1 MAENT
6 ASAAVTARE
15 VTLVI
20 PTYGIGEPDRNPQ
33 FIEKRVYQG
42 STGKV
47 YPYPVVESI
56 RDEKEDKP
64 YRAVVIENE
73 YLEVTVLP
81 ELGGRIQYAKDK
93 TNNYD
98 FVYRNDVIKP
108 ALVGLTG
115 PWISG
120 GIEFNWP
127 QHHRPTTYLP
137 VDYRLVDLEDGGKG
151 VECHD
156 VDQIHGTE
164 VITTVALYP
173 GKAYIAITG
182 DLYNGTSLPQTFLWW
197 ANPAVPVN
205 DHTRTVMPPDVTAV
219 MDHGKRDVSRYPIAT
234 GTYYKHDYSEGV
246 DIGRYKNVPVP
257 TSYMAAGSSYN
268 FVGGYD
274 YGVGAGILHYADHHI
289 SPGKKQWVWGCGDFG
304 QAWDRNLTDHNGPY
318 AELMTGVFTD
328 NQPDFTWLKPFESKK
343 FTQYFMPYK
352 AVGLVKNATLDAA
365 VNLEF
370 GPVDPA
376 KAAGET
382 EGVDGWGL
390 TDGQGRV
397 TVYATQRFAAARVAV
412 TGRNGDVLFET
423 VASLSPTDV
432 VTAEFSTNGTDAT
445 DITVTVTDTATGRT
459 LVTYTPQPET
469 IDKVP
474 DPAEAAADPE
484 EIATNEELFLTGQ
497 HLEQYRHAT
506 YLPDPYYLEGLKR
519 DPLDARINNAYGL
532 LLLRRGAFDQ
542 AKPYFEQAIKRLTR
556 RNPNPYDSE
565 VYTNLGLAEMFLGN
579 EAAAFDAFYKATW
592 DDAQQEAAYTWMASL
607 AARRGDLTG
616 ALDYVER
623 ALIKNTK
630 NMKARGL
637 NAYLLRRLGRETEAA
652 AAVEANLAV
661 DAFDFVSGFERFLA
675 SGDETTLN
683 LMRGF
688 TQNYL
693 KAARDYAAFGA
704 YEEALQLLAH
714 ADQNDPMVCF
724 YESDCAARLGRTDE
738 ALAFLT
744 AGEAADPAYCFPN
757 KLEDIAVLRG
767 AIERGHEAGMTMA
780 KAPYYLGCLFYD
792 RLQADDAI
800 TLWEASEAAD
810 PAFPTVHR
818 NLSLAYYN
826 KRHDADRAL
835 VEMEEAFRLNESDSR
850 VFLELDQLH
859 RTLGWSYERRLEEF
873 RRHLDVVWGRD
884 DLTIEYLTV
893 LNLTGHHAEAYEIMG
908 QRRFHPWEGGEGKVT
923 SQYRISLTLLAK
935 DAMAAGDWAKA
946 KDLLIQA
953 QTYPHNLGEGK
964 LEGQKDNDLHY
975 YLGLVERHL
984 GNEEAARAEFRQAT
998 IGPDEVKGAMYYND
1012 QPAEMI
1018 LFQGL
1023 AHQELGERGPA
1034 NARFY
1039 RLLDFGEQ
1047 HLNDDV
1053 RIEYFAV
1060 SLPDFLIYDKDYT
1073 KMNHI
1078 HCQYVMAL
1086 ANIGMGRADRAAAL
1100 LGEALAEDPS
1110 HIQANLFADE
1120 LANRHVIG

>member
-1 MAENT
+1 MAEQRADAQT
-6 ASAAVTARE
+6 VTAKD
-15 VTLVI
+15 TKLVI
-20 PTYGIGEPDRNPQ
+20 PTYGIGAPDKNPQ

-56 RDEKEDKP
+56 KDEKEDKV
-64 YRAVVIENE
+64 YKAVVLENE

-93 TNNYD
+93 TNDYD

-137 VDYRLVDLEDGGKG
+137 VDYKLVDLEDGGKG
-151 VECHD
+151 VQCHD

-164 VITTVALYP
+164 VVTTVALYP
-173 GKAYIAITG
+173 GKAYIEITG
-182 DLYNGTSLPQTFLWW
+182 DLYNGTAFPQTFLWW

-257 TSYMAAGSSYN
+257 TSYMAAGSNYN

-274 YGVGAGILHYADHHI
+274 YGVGAGILHVADHHI

-304 QAWDRNLTDHNGPY
+304 QAWDRNLTDENGPY
-318 AELMTGVFTD
+318 AELMTGVYTD

-343 FTQYFMPYK
+343 FTQHFMPYK

-370 GPVDPA
+370 GPVDSA
-376 KAAGET
+376 RAAGET
-382 EGVDGWGL
+382 EGVDGQGL
-390 TDGQGRV
+390 ADGQGRV
-397 TVYATQRFAAARVAV
+397 TVYATHVVEAAKVSVVAK
-412 TGRNGDVLFET
+412 NGTTLFEAT
-423 VASLSPTDV
+423 RKLSPVDTL
-432 VTAEFSTNGTDAT
+432 TAEFSTEGVEAT
-445 DITVTVTDTATGRT
+445 EITVTVTDAADGKV
-459 LVTYTPQPET
+459 LVDYTPQPAK
-469 IDKVP
+469 IDKIP
-474 DPAEAAADPE
+474 DPAEAALEPAEVP
-484 EIATNEELFLTGQ
+484 TNEELFLTGQ

-519 DPLDARINNAYGL
+519 DPGDARINNAYGL
-532 LLLRRGAFDQ
+532 LLMRRGDFVS
-542 AKPYFEQAIKRLTR
+542 AKPHFEKAIERLTR

-565 VYTNLGLAEMFLGN
+565 AYYNLGLVEVFLG
-579 EAAAFDAFYKATW
+579 EDDKAFDAFYKAAW
-592 DDAQQEAAYTWMASL
+592 DDAQQENSFYWMACI
-607 AARRGDLTG
+607 AARRGDWAE
-616 ALDYVER
+616 ALDYAER
-623 ALIKNTK
+623 GLIKNAK
-630 NMKARGL
+630 NLRARGL
-637 NAYLLRRLGRETEAA
+637 KAYLLRKLGRTADA
-652 AAVEANLAV
+652 TAAVAENLAL
-661 DAFDFVSGFERFLA
+661 DAFDYVSGFEKFLA
-675 SGDETTLN
+675 DGDETSFG

-688 TQNYL
+688 AQNYL

-704 YEEALQLLAH
+704 YEEALAMLAR
-714 ADQNDPMVCF
+714 ADQNDPMVDY
-724 YESDCAARLGRTDE
+724 YEAYYHDRLGDGEKAR
-738 ALAFLT
+738 AFVA
-744 AGEAADPAYCFPN
+744 AGEAADSAYCFPN
-757 KLEDIAVLRG
+757 KLEDIAVLRR
-767 AIERGHEAGMTMA
+767 AIELGAAA

-792 RLQADDAI
+792 KLQADTAI
-800 TLWEASEAAD
+800 ALWEASEAAD
-810 PAFPTVHR
+810 PSFPTVHR

-826 KRHDADRAL
+826 KKGDKERAS
-835 VEMEEAFRLNESDSR
+835 VEMEEAFRLNTADSR

-859 RTLGWSYERRLEEF
+859 RTLGWSYEQRLEEF
-873 RRHLDVVWGRD
+873 EKHLDVVEGRD
-884 DLTIEYLTV
+884 DLYIEYLTV
-893 LNLTGHHAEAYEIMG
+893 LNLTGHYAKAFELMG
-908 QRRFHPWEGGEGKVT
+908 SRRFHPWEGGEGKIT
-923 SQYRISLTLLAK
+923 TQYRIALTLLAK
-935 DAMAAGDWAKA
+935 DAMKTGDWARA
-946 KDLLIQA
+946 KELLVEA

-984 GNEEAARAEFRQAT
+984 GDEQAAREEFRLAT

-1023 AHQELGERGPA
+1023 AHKELGEKGAA

-1047 HLNDDV
+1047 HLDDKV
-1053 RIEYFAV
+1053 KIEYFAV
-1060 SLPDFLIYDKDYT
+1060 SLPDFLIYEKDYT
-1073 KMNHI
+1073 KMNRI
-1078 HCQYVMAL
+1078 HCEYVMAL
-1086 ANIGMGRADRAAAL
+1086 ANIGMGNADKASAL
-1100 LGEALAEDPS
+1100 LAEALKEDPS
-1110 HIQANLFADE
+1110 HIQANLFTDE
-1120 LANRHVIG
+1120 LTNRHVIG

>member
-1 MAENT
+1 MQP
-6 ASAAVTARE
+6 VTIKDT
-15 VTLVI
+15 TLVI
-20 PTYGIGEPDRNPQ
+20 PTYGIGEPDKNPQ

-47 YPYPVVESI
+47 YPYPVIESI
-56 RDEKEDKP
+56 KDEKEDKA
-64 YRAVVIENE
+64 YKAVIIENE

-108 ALVGLTG
+108 ALVGLLG

-127 QHHRPTTYLP
+127 QHHRPTTYMP
-137 VDYRLVDLEDGGKG
+137 VDYQIVDLEDGGKG
-151 VECHD
+151 VQCHD

-164 VITTVALYP
+164 VVTTVALYP

-182 DLYNGTSLPQTFLWW
+182 DLYNGTSFPQTFLWW

-234 GTYYKHDYSEGV
+234 GTYYKHDYSEGI

-257 TSYMAAGSSYN
+257 TSYMAAGSDYD

-304 QAWDRNLTDHNGPY
+304 QAWDRNLTDENGPY
-318 AELMTGVFTD
+318 AELMTGVYTD

-376 KAAGET
+376 RTGGET

-390 TDGQGRV
+390 DDGQGRV
-397 TVYATQRFAAARVAV
+397 TVYATQVFEQARVSV
-412 TGRNGDVLFET
+412 SDVNGNMLFET
-423 VASLSPTDV
+423 VQRLSPTDI
-432 VTAEFSTNGTDAT
+432 VTAEFSTGGADPTE
-445 DITVTVTDTATGRT
+445 ITVMVTDPATGRT
-459 LVTYTPQPET
+459 LVEYTQRPAKIDRIPE
-469 IDKVP
+469 
-474 DPAEAAADPE
+474 PAEAAAEPGD
-484 EIATNEELFLTGQ
+484 IATNEELFLIGQ

-506 YLPDPYYLEGLKR
+506 YRPDPYYLEGLKR

-532 LLLRRGAFDQ
+532 LLLRRGVFDE
-542 AKPYFEQAIKRLTR
+542 AKTHFETAIERLTR

-565 VYTNLGLAEMFLGN
+565 AYFNLGLAERFLGN
-579 EAAAFDAFYKATW
+579 ESAAFDAFYKATW
-592 DDAQQEAAYTWMASL
+592 DNAQQEMSYYHMAAIKAKREEWA
-607 AARRGDLTG
+607 D
-616 ALDYVER
+616 ALDFVDR
-623 ALIKNTK
+623 GLVKNAK
-630 NMKARGL
+630 NMRARGL
-637 NAYLLRRLGRETEAA
+637 KAYVLRRMGCGEQASMVVDE
-652 AAVEANLAV
+652 NLTL
-661 DAFDFVSGFERFLA
+661 DAFDFVSGYERFLA
-675 SGDETTLN
+675 TGEEHVFE

-688 TQNYL
+688 AQNYL
-693 KAARDYAAFGA
+693 KAAREYAAFGG
-704 YEEALQLLAH
+704 YEEALGLLAR
-714 ADQNDPMVCF
+714 AGQRDPMVN
-724 YESDCAARLGRTDE
+724 YYQAHYLSELGRENE
-738 ALAFLT
+738 AIRYIETGET
-744 AGEAADPAYCFPN
+744 ADSYCCFPN
-757 KLEDIAVLRG
+757 KLEDILVLRSAMHLG
-767 AIERGHEAGMTMA
+767 AEHGMTLS
-780 KAPYYLGCLFYD
+780 KAPYYLGCLYYD
-792 RLQADDAI
+792 KLQSDIAI
-800 TLWEASEAAD
+800 ELWESSRDAD
-810 PAFPTVHR
+810 PDFPTVHR

-826 KRHDADRAL
+826 KRGDRDHAL
-835 VEMEEAFRLNESDSR
+835 TEMEEAFRLDESDSR

-859 RTLGWSYERRLEEF
+859 RTLGWSYERRLAEYE
-873 RRHLDVVWGRD
+873 RHADVIEGRD
-884 DLTIEYLTV
+884 DLYIEYLTV
-893 LNLTGHHAEAYEIMG
+893 LNLTGHYAKAYELMG
-908 QRRFHPWEGGEGKVT
+908 RRRFHAWEGGEGKVT
-923 SQYRISLTLLAK
+923 TQYRIALTLLAK

-946 KDLLIQA
+946 KELLVTA
-953 QTYPHNLGEGK
+953 QSYPENLGEGK

-975 YLGLVERHL
+975 YLGVVERHL
-984 GNEEAARAEFRQAT
+984 GNEEAAKAEFRRAT

-1023 AHQELGERGPA
+1023 AHEALGEHGPA
-1034 NARFY
+1034 NSRFY

-1047 HLNDDV
+1047 HLEDEV
-1053 RIEYFAV
+1053 KIEYFAV
-1060 SLPDFLIYDKDYT
+1060 SLPDFLIYEKDYT
-1073 KMNHI
+1073 RMNRI
-1078 HCQYVMAL
+1078 HCEYVMAL
-1086 ANIGMGRADRAAAL
+1086 ANIGLGHKDRATGFL
-1100 LGEALAEDPS
+1100 NEALAADSS
-1110 HIQANLFADE
+1110 HIQANLFSDE
-1120 LANRHVIG
+1120 LANRHIL